1 MGDKSPQKQIK
12 IGNLTV
18 KLNPNNQQKNRREVN
33 YDRNYYY
40 KSNDRYNDRNNDR
53 YNERNN
59 DRYNERERRK
69 DKESDR
75 ERERERERERNK
87 YQYDNRNYNLE
98 REKTH
103 KINDN
108 DNNRYNKKNEY
119 DNRKEKY
126 NKNYNKSKSRSKSGS
141 RHKHSYNRNNH
152 SRSRSKS
159 NSHHKNYST
168 EQNNKN
174 NQIENS
180 NKNYNNINKDNN
192 VSKNNTN
199 NAQINN
205 NNMNIS
211 GNFNNNTNNNSN
223 LPNNPTNNM
232 GFMNP
237 INQNIFN
244 NYINSEF
251 FKRLY
256 QMNNRQGNN
265 NTNNIIVPIGIPVNY
280 FYNPN
285 LSNMNQL
292 NKINNNNNQ
301 TNNNNNAQTNNQN
314 QNQNQSIKEKE
325 KEKEEP
331 SNTILI
337 TDLDTNITKDT
348 LEDIFR
354 EKCLK
359 LQISM
364 PIDIRIVEALNI
376 AYIIF
381 PSVTSCVIVY
391 NSLVNK
397 KILINGKYFPVQ
409 FSPNLTSKYS
419 NNRDTLT
426 YVTQISSNTSLTTS
440 METTVHEDWYC
451 VYCDS
456 KNFSRRT
463 VCFKCQKPKSI
474 NCRVV
479 PVIKQKKIIL
489 GANGEILPN
498 NSIIIQ
504 GKQIQYSN
512 EGEVFIFLLI

>member
-18 KLNPNNQQKNRREVN
+18 KLNPNNQQKNRRDLN
-33 YDRNYYY
+33 YDRNYYH
-40 KSNDRYNDRNNDR
+40 KNNDR
-53 YNERNN
+53 YNERGN
-59 DRYNERERRK
+59 DRYNERERRR
-69 DKESDR
+69 DKETDR
-75 ERERERERERNK
+75 DRERNK
-87 YQYDNRNYNLE
+87 RQYDNKNYNNDRE
-98 REKTH
+98 RDREKGY
-103 KINDN
+103 KKNESNDSG
-108 DNNRYNKKNEY
+108 RYINKKNEY
-119 DNRKEKY
+119 DRKEKY
-126 NKNYNKSKSRSKSGS
+126 KNYNNKSESNSRSGS
-141 RHKHSYNRNNH
+141 RHRHSYNRNNR
-152 SRSRSKS
+152 SRSRSR
-159 NSHHKNYST
+159 SHSYHKNYINDLS
-168 EQNNKN
+168 NKN
-174 NQIENS
+174 NQIDNS
-180 NKNYNNINKDNN
+180 NKNNNPNN
-192 VSKNNTN
+192 LNANNSLNSN
-199 NAQINN
+199 NNSNINN
-205 NNMNIS
+205 NNN
-211 GNFNNNTNNNSN
+211 NAPFNNN
-223 LPNNPTNNM
+223 LPNQPNNNM
-232 GFMNP
+232 GFINP
-237 INQNIFN
+237 MSQNFIN
-244 NYINSEF
+244 NYNEF
-251 FKRLY
+251 LKRFY
-256 QMNNRQGNN
+256 SMNNKAGNN
-265 NTNNIIVPIGIPVNY
+265 ATNNFIVPIGIPVNY

-285 LSNMNQL
+285 LNNMNQMNQM
-292 NKINNNNNQ
+292 NKINNLNNM
-301 TNNNNNAQTNNQN
+301 NNNNNTQTNNQN
-314 QNQNQSIKEKE
+314 QNQNQKKT
-325 KEKEEP
+325 EKEEP

-337 TDLDTNITKDT
+337 TDLDTNITKET
-348 LEDIFR
+348 IEDIFR

-364 PIDIRIVEALNI
+364 PIDIRLVEALNI

-391 NSLVNK
+391 NSLINQ
-397 KILINGKYFPVQ
+397 KILINGKYFPAQ
-409 FSPNLTSKYS
+409 FSPNLTSKYA

-440 METTVHEDWYC
+440 METTIHEDWYC

>member
-1 MGDKSPQKQIK
+1 MGDKSPQNQIK

-18 KLNPNNQQKNRREVN
+18 KLNPNNQQKKRDSN

-40 KSNDRYNDRNNDR
+40 KKNDRYNDRNNDR
-53 YNERNN
+53 DRRRDKDIER
-59 DRYNERERRK
+59 
-69 DKESDR
+69 DR
-75 ERERERERERNK
+75 ERDRERNK
-87 YQYDNRNYNLE
+87 HQLDKNYN
-98 REKTH
+98 
-103 KINDN
+103 
-108 DNNRYNKKNEY
+108 NKKSEY
-119 DNRKEKY
+119 DNRKDRHC
-126 NKNYNKSKSRSKSGS
+126 KNYSNSNSS
-141 RHKHSYNRNNH
+141 
-152 SRSRSKS
+152 SRSRRKVSS
-159 NSHHKNYST
+159 NRNHNRSRSRTHSHHKNR
-168 EQNNKN
+168 N
-174 NQIENS
+174 NQNDNS
-180 NKNYNNINKDNN
+180 K
-192 VSKNNTN
+192 SNTN
-199 NAQINN
+199 VKT
-205 NNMNIS
+205 
-211 GNFNNNTNNNSN
+211 NTNNNSN
-223 LPNNPTNNM
+223 NNNNNINLNNAQNNNLNNNSMGGALNNNNINSQNNQSNTNNSSSNNSNNNM
-232 GFMNP
+232 GFMNQ
-237 INQNIFN
+237 INQNFFN
-244 NYINSEF
+244 NYINNEF
-251 FKRLY
+251 FKRFY
-256 QMNNRQGNN
+256 SMNNRAGNS
-265 NTNNIIVPIGIPVNY
+265 NTNNIIVPIGIPLNY

-285 LSNMNQL
+285 MANMNQV
-292 NKINNNNNQ
+292 NKANNPNSQSQNINNNSQNNQ
-301 TNNNNNAQTNNQN
+301 AQTQTHTKS
-314 QNQNQSIKEKE
+314 QP
-325 KEKEEP
+325 KEEP

-337 TDLDTNITKDT
+337 TDLDTNITKET

-364 PIDIRIVEALNI
+364 PVDIRLIEALNS

-391 NSLVNK
+391 NSLINQ
-397 KILINGKYFPVQ
+397 KILINGKYFPAQ
-409 FSPNLTSKYS
+409 FSPNLTSKYN

-489 GANGEILPN
+489 GVNGEILPN

-512 EGEVFIFLLI
+512 EGEVLIFLLI